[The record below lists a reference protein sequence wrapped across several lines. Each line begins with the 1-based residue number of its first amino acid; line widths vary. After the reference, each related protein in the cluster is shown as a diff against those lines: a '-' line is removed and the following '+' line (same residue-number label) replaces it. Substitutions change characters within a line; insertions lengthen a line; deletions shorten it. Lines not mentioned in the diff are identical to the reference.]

1 MQLEPQPSPPILD
14 AARLVGAEKQAR
26 LANKRSKSTRDLLQ
40 NHITSCD
47 AKQTWVLRIGLVTMT
62 WVMLHSPEAAKAAA
76 EIAKVLF
83 P

>member
-1 MQLEPQPSPPILD
+1 MTDAATPILD
-14 AARLVGAEKQAR
+14 AARLDGVEKRTRIA
-26 LANKRSKSTRDLLQ
+26 LKRSKGTRTLLQ
-40 NHITSCD
+40 NHITACD

-76 EIAKVLF
+76 EIAKVIF